1 MFYAVLVKT
10 DLSLGNTENNGA
22 KTTLMKKK
30 KKSLL
35 VLF

>member
-10 DLSLGNTENNGA
+10 DLSLRNMENNGA

-30 KKSLL
+30 K
-35 VLF
+35 

>member
-30 KKSLL
+30 KNPC
-35 VLF
+35 